1 MNSIRI
7 VFAVSV
13 VVAGI
18 GSAPAVYGQEAK
30 QPADIRMLLNQPQ
43 HRGSVD
49 ATAVP
54 DIRDLAQ
61 PKKDEPPVAPPIRI
75 IVEDPRCHP
84 GEDGLGGVGGIPRR
98 TRSR

>member
-43 HRGSVD
+43 HRGSLD
-49 ATAVP
+49 GTAVP

-61 PKKDEPPVAPPIRI
+61 PKTGEAPVAPPIRI